1 MNRSTTC
8 CVAPPAVLAEC
19 SQAAESD
26 VLHGY
31 QLKLVPLQKLVKQGA
46 AGLSKAQYQLMYV
59 QSGLVH
65 IEDKHNWDVMTA
77 VETY

>member
-19 SQAAESD
+19 SQAAD
-26 VLHGY
+26 VLRGY

-59 QSGLVH
+59 QSGMVQT
-65 IEDKHNWDVMTA
+65 EDKHNWDVMNA
-77 VETY
+77 IETY